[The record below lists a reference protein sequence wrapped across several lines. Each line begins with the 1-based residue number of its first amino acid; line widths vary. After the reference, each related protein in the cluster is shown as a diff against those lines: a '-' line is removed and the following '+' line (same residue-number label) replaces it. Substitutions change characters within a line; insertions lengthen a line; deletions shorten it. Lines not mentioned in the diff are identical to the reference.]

1 LGTATIEAAWAGDAG
16 RGFAVVAQEVK
27 VLATQAAKATEEIGN
42 QIAGMQAA
50 TEELVAATKEIGA
63 VILQI
68 SDVSGV
74 IAAQRWNFG
83 RN

>member
-1 LGTATIEAAWAGDAG
+1 
-16 RGFAVVAQEVK
+16 VVAQEVK